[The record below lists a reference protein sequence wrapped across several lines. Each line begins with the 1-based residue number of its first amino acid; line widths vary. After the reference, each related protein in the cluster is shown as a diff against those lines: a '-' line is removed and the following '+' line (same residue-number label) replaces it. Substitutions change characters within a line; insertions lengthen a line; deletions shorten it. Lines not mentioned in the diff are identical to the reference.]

1 MALIVLKATNGKDI
15 LVEVDDE
22 AFAVPRRG
30 GVPKRGGETIADKAR
45 AYTSSFAS
53 IGQYIMTVC
62 DEIYDKYNAAAEKV
76 RPDQMEIQ
84 FGIKLSGEGG
94 VPFLS
99 KGAAEATIQVTA
111 KWAKTQVGTNT
122 PAEPQG

>member
-1 MALIVLKATNGKDI
+1 MALIIMKSESGDM

-30 GVPKRGGETIADKAR
+30 GVPKRGGDPMADKAR
-45 AYTSSFAS
+45 AYTSSFGS

-62 DEIYDKYNAAAEKV
+62 DEIYDKYSAAAEKV

-94 VPFLS
+94 VPFLT

-111 KWAKTQVGTNT
+111 KWGRAQPGSDMGEKI
-122 PAEPQG
+122 